1 MKKEIDKKTKFSNT
15 MKYIRIFFNDDTS
28 YYAAS
33 LSFFT
38 IFSLLPIFA
47 LIIYVLSFLSI
58 VQTYVD
64 QFLILILD
72 LLNPTHSKEFI
83 DTFTSFLS
91 NSDKLGSIGI
101 FYMIFVF
108 TMFFKDYEY
117 IINKIHKVKRKPLYK
132 TFFFYL
138 IFLITLPFS
147 FFILN
152 IVTSFYE
159 NTFFLFISSFWV
171 AWILL
176 FYLFKF
182 SVNKEVKN
190 KAEAISSFFTLIT
203 MSITKNLFVFYVV
216 YNKTYTTLYGS
227 LSVLLF
233 LFFWIYLSWMIYL
246 YGTKMCH
253 KLNTLK
259 K

>member
-1 MKKEIDKKTKFSNT
+1 M
-15 MKYIRIFFNDDTS
+15 
-28 YYAAS
+28 
-33 LSFFT
+33 
-38 IFSLLPIFA
+38 
-47 LIIYVLSFLSI
+47 
-58 VQTYVD
+58 
-64 QFLILILD
+64 
-72 LLNPTHSKEFI
+72 
-83 DTFTSFLS
+83 
-91 NSDKLGSIGI
+91 
-101 FYMIFVF
+101 
-108 TMFFKDYEY
+108 
-117 IINKIHKVKRKPLYK
+117 
-132 TFFFYL
+132 
-138 IFLITLPFS
+138 FLITLPFL

-159 NTFFLFISSFWV
+159 NTFFVFISSFCV

-182 SVNKEVKN
+182 SVNKIVKN
-190 KAEAISSFFTLIT
+190 KAAAISSFFTLIT

-253 KLNTLK
+253 KLNTRK
-259 K
+259 R